1 MHQQSTLAIARKAYK
16 TSNWSVQ
23 QSKRMPYQFHHRLTV
38 RNCVII
44 YNVPLVESLKNTSG
58 GSRGGPPLFLDQTG
72 AWGAEKNFLGDS
84 APCPPL
90 PLSKGLDDCPPLS
103 QGLDLALN
111 TDMHYTGEHNEQYH
125 NTMKDLLVPNVASQ
139 KDGKLAAHCRAKWY
153 CNTVSPHV
161 PLKMLYH

>member
-16 TSNWSVQ
+16 TLNWSVQ

-84 APCPPL
+84 APCPPSPYLRVWMTAL
-90 PLSKGLDDCPPLS
+90 PYLKVWIWHWILTCIRQESTMNSTTIPWRIFLYRMSLAKRMENWQHTAGLNDTAI
-103 QGLDLALN
+103 Q
-111 TDMHYTGEHNEQYH
+111 
-125 NTMKDLLVPNVASQ
+125 
-139 KDGKLAAHCRAKWY
+139 
-153 CNTVSPHV
+153 
-161 PLKMLYH
+161 